1 MNFSLSKNNIIT
13 GSNDKAILVDRYLP
27 EHFNG
32 STVIFVHGYKGFKDW
47 GAWQLMA
54 RQFVE
59 KGFAFVL
66 FNFSHNGGTVE
77 QPLDFPDLEA
87 FSKNTYSK
95 ELADLNTVITNTKE
109 WLKSKGQKINI
120 SLIGHSRGG
129 GDVILHC
136 SVDQTIHAI
145 ITWAAISDIFSRFP
159 VGKELQDW
167 QQKGIRYETNTRT
180 KQAMPVRIDIYN
192 DAVEN
197 RERLN
202 IGHAAEHIRIPWLI
216 AHGDHD
222 ITVPFE
228 EALFLKS
235 KCTSAH
241 LLKIE
246 GGGHTFGTIHP
257 YSDDVL
263 HQPFQELVSKSIQF
277 LESIVRYSR

>member
-1 MNFSLSKNNIIT
+1 MNFSLSKNNIII
-13 GSNDKAILVDRYLP
+13 GSNGKAILADRYFP
-27 EHFNG
+27 EQFNG

-54 RQFVE
+54 KQFIA

-66 FNFSHNGGTVE
+66 FNFSHNGGTIN

-95 ELADLNTVITNTKE
+95 ELADLDTVITDTKE
-109 WLKSKGQKINI
+109 WLISKGQKINI

-129 GDVILHC
+129 GDTILHC
-136 SVDQTIHAI
+136 YRDNTIHAL

-159 VGKELQDW
+159 VGKQLEDW
-167 QQKGIRYETNTRT
+167 QREGVLYETNTRT
-180 KQAMPVRIDIYN
+180 KQSMPVCIDIYN
-192 DAVEN
+192 DAIEN
-197 RERLN
+197 KELLD
-202 IGHAAEHIRIPWLI
+202 IGHAAEHITIPWLI

-222 ITVPFE
+222 ITVPFD

-235 KCTSAH
+235 KCTSAN

-246 GGGHTFGTIHP
+246 RGGHTFGTTHP
-257 YSDDVL
+257 YNDEVFP
-263 HQPFQELVSKSIQF
+263 QPFQDVVSKSIQF
-277 LESIVRYSR
+277 LESTIPVTR

>member
-1 MNFSLSKNNIIT
+1 MNFSLSKNNIII
-13 GSNDKAILVDRYLP
+13 GSDDKAILVDRYLP

-54 RQFVE
+54 KKFVE

-66 FNFSHNGGTVE
+66 FNFSHNGGTVD
-77 QPLDFPDLEA
+77 QPFDFPDLEA

-95 ELADLNTVITNTKE
+95 ELVDLDTVITDTKE
-109 WLKSKGQKINI
+109 WLSRNNQKSNI

-129 GDVILHC
+129 GDAILHC
-136 SVDQTIHAI
+136 SRDNTIHAL

-159 VGKELQDW
+159 VGQQLQDW
-167 QQKGIRYETNTRT
+167 EQEGVLHETNTRT
-180 KQAMPVRIDIYN
+180 KQLMPVRIDIYN
-192 DAVEN
+192 DAVKN
-197 RERLN
+197 KKRLD
-202 IGHAAEHIRIPWLI
+202 IGYAAEQIRIPWLI

-235 KCTSAH
+235 KCASAH

-246 GGGHTFGTIHP
+246 GGGHTFGTTHP
-257 YSDDVL
+257 CSDDIL
-263 HQPFQELVSKSIQF
+263 PQPFQDLVSKSIQF
-277 LESIVRYSR
+277 LENTIFIAR